1 MEAKS
6 NEHAS
11 RFRTMSPLDYK
22 FTLVASDQLRGE
34 YDYES
39 HEMGFLS
46 LREGETSEGWK
57 GWNSNRIVVGRY
69 TNNYSAYEE

>member
-39 HEMGFLS
+39 HKMGFLFR
-46 LREGETSEGWK
+46 REGERQAKDGK
-57 GWNSNRIVVGRY
+57 VGTR
-69 TNNYSAYEE
+69 TG